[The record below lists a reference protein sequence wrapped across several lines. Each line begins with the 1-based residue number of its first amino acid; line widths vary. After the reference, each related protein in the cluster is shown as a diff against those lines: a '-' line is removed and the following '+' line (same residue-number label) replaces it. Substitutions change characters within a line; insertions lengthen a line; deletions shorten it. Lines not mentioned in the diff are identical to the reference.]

1 MNPLS
6 SSRMLQCYYCNEKKA
21 YKDLKSHCKEAHNQP
36 MRQKG
41 QCTLSE
47 SFFKPAK
54 RTKIAHTQVS
64 SEPKTETRST
74 EELEP
79 EKSATIDPSNA
90 SQGRG
95 AASLIKQLI
104 SRILFGSSARL
115 D

>member
-1 MNPLS
+1 
-6 SSRMLQCYYCNEKKA
+6 
-21 YKDLKSHCKEAHNQP
+21 

-115 D
+115 DWFDSLKVIRNVL